1 MEYWSNGVLG
11 GTSHHSITPPL
22 QYSTSSMFI
31 IFQVIF
37 ESIRQAYQ
45 QLVGHK
51 LRTFLSLL
59 GITIGIW
66 CVISILS
73 AISSLEFNIR
83 NSLET
88 LGDDVVYVSRF
99 SWREN
104 PRENW
109 FKMLRRP
116 NPDYDDFQD
125 IVRRVKTYQ
134 SAAYG
139 YSMGGRSIEYRS
151 TDISRVGIVGVTYD
165 YGKIFSFEFDKGRYF
180 SRAEYNTG
188 KNLVVLG
195 AVTAEKLFGKN
206 IDPIGKRVK
215 ISGRKFTVIGVLK
228 KEGKDLINPMDFD
241 EAAIL
246 PFGAAKFLANLIK
259 GGTIVVK
266 ADENVSL
273 DQLKDNITAVIRS
286 SRRLRPAEED
296 NFSLNTLSIVTN
308 VFDVIF
314 GSMNMAGWM
323 IGGFSLIVGMF
334 SVANIMF
341 VSVKERTSMIGVKK
355 ALGAKQYM
363 ILLEFLIE
371 SIILCSI
378 GGAIGLAM
386 VYGSAV
392 LATNISGFEFFLS
405 TQNMIV
411 GTAVAIIT
419 GVLAGFIPAL
429 RASQLDPVVAM
440 RQ

>member
-1 MEYWSNGVLG
+1 ML
-11 GTSHHSITPPL
+11 TL
-22 QYSTSSMFI
+22 L
-31 IFQVIF
+31 QVIL

-45 QLVGHK
+45 QLTGHK

-73 AISSLEFNIR
+73 AVSSLEFNIR
-83 NSLET
+83 SSLQT

-99 SWREN
+99 SWGEN
-104 PRENW
+104 PHENW
-109 FKMLRRP
+109 FKLLRRP
-116 NPDYDDFQD
+116 EPDYDDFED
-125 IVRRVKTYQ
+125 ITRRVKTYQ
-134 SAAYG
+134 LAAYG
-139 YSMGGRSIEYRS
+139 YSMGGKSVEYRS
-151 TDISRVGIVGVTYD
+151 TNVSRVGIVGVTYD
-165 YGKIFSFEFDKGRYF
+165 YGKIFSFEFDRGRYF

-188 KNLVVLG
+188 KNQVILG
-195 AVTAEKLFGKN
+195 ASTAEQLFGEN
-206 IDPIGKRVK
+206 INPIGKRVK
-215 ISGRKFTVIGVLK
+215 IGGRKFQVIGVLK

-241 EAAIL
+241 ETAIL
-246 PFGAAKFLANLIK
+246 PFKAARFLANLIK

-266 ADENVSL
+266 ADENISL
-273 DQLKDNITAVIRS
+273 DQLKDDLTAVIRS
-286 SRRLRPAEED
+286 SRRLRPSEED

-314 GSMNMAGWM
+314 GSLNMAGWM
-323 IGGFSLIVGMF
+323 IGGFSLLVGMF

-371 SIILCSI
+371 SIILCVL
-378 GGAIGLAM
+378 GGIIGLAM
-386 VYGSAV
+386 VYGSAI
-392 LATNISGFEFFLS
+392 LATKVSGFDFFLS
-405 TQNMIV
+405 TQNILV
-411 GTAVAIIT
+411 GTGVAVFT
-419 GVLAGFIPAL
+419 GVIAGFIPAL